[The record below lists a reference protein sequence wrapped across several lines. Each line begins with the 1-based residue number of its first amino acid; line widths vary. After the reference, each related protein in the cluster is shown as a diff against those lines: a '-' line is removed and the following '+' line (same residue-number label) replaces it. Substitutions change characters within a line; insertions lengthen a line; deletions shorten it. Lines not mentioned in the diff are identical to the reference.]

1 MYDSFLLNI
10 YYCQKRSFFCFFLPK
25 IEIIAL
31 IIILYIQR
39 GTKMVTRKKNTR
51 YLATVSLI
59 VMAAGFLMTIPLQPS
74 IWKTILQGG
83 FEAGLVG
90 GLADWF
96 AVTALFRHPLGL
108 PIPHTA
114 LLPKNRQKI
123 IAKIISMIE
132 NDWLTKESIREKI
145 NSFHFT
151 NMLFAIIDREIHT
164 ETVRNNVIAVIK
176 HLINMVNIKKA
187 APIVEKELKNQL
199 NNLDVKQYL
208 PLLIDQITLRK
219 YDEKTLDFIL
229 KEIDDWAKKDST
241 KYRLGGMA
249 VEMIENIKADGLMQ
263 FALRSFSNLINEE
276 KLGNII
282 QSLIIKGVDSY
293 RDPFNQNRQTLLI
306 HIHQK
311 LQNIKDDEKIQEE
324 LNQFK
329 TQLIE
334 RWEAEEKII
343 GFLTEA
349 QQKALAYVEEPS
361 FYGEYILPF
370 IKDGLSEINT
380 DPDKN
385 EQLEAWI
392 KQQIANFVDKHH
404 SKVGKLVEENL
415 GRLDTKTLVTMI
427 ETNVGKDLQW
437 IRVNGA
443 VCGFLIGLVLV
454 GIKALF

>member
-1 MYDSFLLNI
+1 MLS
-10 YYCQKRSFFCFFLPK
+10 
-25 IEIIAL
+25 
-31 IIILYIQR
+31 
-39 GTKMVTRKKNTR
+39 RKKNTR
-51 YLATVSLI
+51 YLATISLI
-59 VMAAGFLMTIPLQPS
+59 VMAAGFLITIPLQPS

-114 LLPKNRQKI
+114 LLPRNRQKI
-123 IAKIISMIE
+123 IGKIISMLE
-132 NDWLTKESIREKI
+132 NDWLTKDSIREKI

-151 NMLFAIIDREIHT
+151 NMLFALIDKEIHSSA
-164 ETVRNNVIAVIK
+164 VRNNMIAVIK
-176 HLINMVNIKKA
+176 HLIEMVNINKV

-199 NNLDVKQYL
+199 NKLDVKHYL
-208 PLLIDQITLRK
+208 PLLIDQITIRK

-241 KYRLGGMA
+241 KYSLGGMA
-249 VEMIENIKADGLMQ
+249 VDMIENIKADGLMQ
-263 FALRSFSNLINEE
+263 FALRSFSNLVNEE

-282 QSLIIKGVDSY
+282 QSLILKGIDSF
-293 RDPFNQNRQTLLI
+293 RDPLNQNRQTLLN

-311 LQNIKDDEKIQEE
+311 LQNIKDDEKIHEE

-329 TQLIE
+329 AQLIDK
-334 RWEAEEKII
+334 WEAEEKII

-349 QQKALAYVEEPS
+349 KQKALAYVEETS
-361 FYGEYILPF
+361 FYDEYLLPF

-380 DPDKN
+380 NPERN
-385 EQLEAWI
+385 EKLEFWI
-392 KQQIANFVDKHH
+392 KQQIASFVDKHH

-415 GRLDTKTLVTMI
+415 DKLDTKTLVTMI

-454 GIKALF
+454 GIKSFF